1 MTLHY
6 ETRVRFQI
14 IDMKYF
20 FDPQWKG
27 VFLKQGLADFEA
39 LWGLD
44 LVPLDK
50 PNRGRSRDGW
60 SYVCA
65 MNLEL
70 DNGTC
75 KKLIIKRQQN
85 HNSRTLLHPFTGIP
99 TFEKEMSSI
108 VRYARQDIPVVK
120 PVYFARRKKKN
131 GVQAILITEFLDGF
145 ISLDNLVKK
154 WKQEEWSHN
163 TRNNL
168 IKIIAKCI
176 SRMHAKGLMHNS
188 MYPKHIFIKRNGD
201 DFLIRL
207 IDFEKSKQGFF
218 ALHRRCRDLGSL
230 HRRAKGW
237 SDADR
242 IRFLYDY
249 FDIDSLDV
257 RAKKLCKRIIK
268 THAKK

>member
-1 MTLHY
+1 
-6 ETRVRFQI
+6 
-14 IDMKYF
+14 MKYF

-44 LVPLDK
+44 LLSLDK

-60 SYVCA
+60 SSVCA

-70 DNGTC
+70 DNGAC

-85 HNSRTLLHPFTGIP
+85 YNSRTLLHPFTGIP
-99 TFEKEMSSI
+99 TFEKEMNSI
-108 VRYARQDIPVVK
+108 LHYARQDIPVVK
-120 PVYFARRKKKN
+120 PVYFARRKKN

-176 SRMHAKGLMHNS
+176 SRMHAEGLMHNS
-188 MYPKHIFIKRNGD
+188 MYPKHIFIKRNGN

-207 IDFEKSKQGFF
+207 IDLEKSKQGFF

-237 SDADR
+237 SAADR
-242 IRFLYDY
+242 IRFLYAY
-249 FDIDSLDV
+249 FDIDSLDG

-268 THAKK
+268 KTRAKKGRQRLRQDD